1 MTAAEDDASPTRRS
15 VPSIAVWA
23 ICFVAVVSV
32 VSWRRDVI
40 FSGDID
46 AVVIT
51 KAALALLALTAA
63 IVVALR
69 TRPRRPVG
77 GQTAFLLA
85 LTLGISAIG
94 ALAAGSPIPSLI
106 VIGRVV
112 MLAGIVLA
120 LLAAADWRTVL
131 GGFLG
136 ALGIVAVVAAITGI
150 SRIDDE
156 GRLVGGIPEVAAN
169 ELAGLAAPPLIGLI
183 VLLIRDGL
191 RLRTGIPAIAL
202 GVVIWATE
210 SRTGLIAIALAIIVA
225 FIAAPRVHWS
235 VTAAVFVSLPIG
247 YALTV
252 YTPIVSDFLVRGQS
266 VADISSLSA
275 RTDAWRV
282 VFSWNLESWERWLG
296 LGLAVKQVPVP
307 LKDRELQVLDSSWVS
322 VLAQTGII
330 GVLLVIAILLPM
342 IVRAFTVADHRP
354 LVLPLLTLILVRGFT
369 ESGIIDSS
377 ATFLLFFTIAVAL
390 EPGTRRDP
398 VPELPR
404 PDFRGAG
411 FARAFLPATLVP
423 TR

>member
-1 MTAAEDDASPTRRS
+1 MSEAADASPPTRS
-15 VPSIAVWA
+15 VPSAAIWA

-32 VSWRRDVI
+32 VSWRRDAI
-40 FSGDID
+40 FSGSID
-46 AVVIT
+46 AVVIS
-51 KAALALLALTAA
+51 KGLLALLALVAA
-63 IVVALR
+63 IVVAAR

-77 GQTAFLLA
+77 FQTAFLLVLA
-85 LTLGISAIG
+85 LGISAIG
-94 ALAAGSPIPSLI
+94 AVAAGSPIPSLI

-112 MLAGIVLA
+112 ILAAIVFA
-120 LLAAADWRTVL
+120 LLAAANWRVVL

-136 ALGIVAVVAAITGI
+136 ALGVVAVVAAVTGI
-150 SRIDDE
+150 SRIGDE

-191 RLRTGIPAIAL
+191 RLRTGVPAIAL

-235 VTAAVFVSLPIG
+235 VTAAIFVSLPIG
-247 YALTV
+247 YALAV

-266 VADISSLSA
+266 VAELSSLSA

-282 VFSWNLESWERWLG
+282 VFSWSLDSWERWLG

-307 LKDRELQVLDSSWVS
+307 LKDRDLQVLDSSWVS
-322 VLAQTGII
+322 VLAQTGAI
-330 GVLLVIAILLPM
+330 GVLLVLAILVPL
-342 IVRAFTVADHRP
+342 IYRAFTVRDYRP

-390 EPGTRRDP
+390 EPATRGDP
-398 VPELPR
+398 VPEPSR
-404 PDFRGAG
+404 PDFRGVAFERRLQPAALTRAG
-411 FARAFLPATLVP
+411 
-423 TR
+423 